1 MATANYRDGH
11 PLALGVVGAAA
22 LLAAMVGEYLM
33 HNPAQALDLQNCPR
47 LSCYD
52 HTGDPHYEP
61 FPATAVIL
69 PNGSTFNITVYQ
81 VIVLGL
87 GALILVSALACAMR
101 TTRVRLGVLATVA
114 VLLALTLVVFR
125 AQGPLD
131 LLVIHR
137 QVCNVVCVKQPSQVV
152 SYRPFPPGPRTDYSV
167 WYMVPAAA
175 LGLLTAGLAFL
186 PAWRRA
192 ASESASMLPRDAGN

>member
-1 MATANYRDGH
+1 MVKRLYYDGRAF
-11 PLALGVVGAAA
+11 ALGVVGAAA
-22 LLAAMVGEYLM
+22 LLAAMAGEYLM

-81 VIVLGL
+81 VIVLTL
-87 GALILVSALACAMR
+87 GALIVVSALACAMR
-101 TTRVRLGVLATVA
+101 TTHVRLGVLATVA
-114 VLLALTLVVFR
+114 ILLALTLVVFHT
-125 AQGPLD
+125 QGPLD

-137 QVCNVVCVKQPSQVV
+137 QVCNVVCVSQPSQVV
-152 SYRPFPPGPRTDYSV
+152 SYRPFPSGPRTDYSF

-175 LGLLTAGLAFL
+175 LGLLTAGIAFL
-186 PAWRRA
+186 PAIKRT
-192 ASESASMLPRDAGN
+192 AGA